1 LHPVQIHRRK
11 SPQKRVLQERHNSA
25 EFGLIFEHFVA
36 NNVSLTATMKE
47 RRKNIKKMK
56 NRCRSSL
63 SKRRVRTVR
72 VPKESSLLEKIA
84 QVTDEL
90 QTLRSRLAN
99 AGDNLPAVGVH
110 RIGGLESELEKL
122 WELRR
127 QEQAAPLRA
136 TALSEDE
143 EKELAFP
150 SGTRSR
156 GM

>member
-1 LHPVQIHRRK
+1 
-11 SPQKRVLQERHNSA
+11 
-25 EFGLIFEHFVA
+25 
-36 NNVSLTATMKE
+36 MKN
-47 RRKNIKKMK
+47 RTKGNIKKIK
-56 NRCRSSL
+56 KLRRPIL
-63 SKRRVRTVR
+63 SKRRTTNRISQR
-72 VPKESSLLEKIA
+72 VKEPSLLEKIA
-84 QVTDEL
+84 HVTDEL

-99 AGDNLPAVGVH
+99 AGDDLPAVGVH
-110 RIGGLESELEKL
+110 RITALESELEKL

-150 SGTRSR
+150 SGTRAR